1 MAKLKKL
8 ADTTYI
14 PIDDVVVGERLRKDS
29 PTVKNMVEDIA
40 KSIKDIGPLQP
51 LILDEKNN
59 LIDGGCRYAAYKLL
73 GAEEVPIV
81 RRKRVTAGGKLMM
94 EVEAN
99 LRRSDLTWLEKVE
112 AIARYHELKTEQAEE
127 SGEEWSQRAT
137 GSLLKVSNAHVS
149 NCVQMW
155 PFIKKGDP
163 DVMKCSSLQEA
174 QDILLERKKKA
185 AVQHALTVTAMKAP
199 EAALQIAGTEKKR
212 ANTAPVVFQLG
223 KGDNKVTVPT
233 KEESFE
239 VQSPQGLMPPKVV
252 DLSQMLFNADCT
264 EWMLA
269 MPKDSVDVIVTD
281 IPYGVDMANMED
293 MKGIDM
299 MKDTHEVE
307 GNLDLMPKFIKGAYH
322 ILRPNSYLIFFYALQ
337 HHEKLRNWGEDAG
350 FKVQDWPLL
359 WLKPHSCKNNAPQ
372 CNWTKSFEPVMIM
385 KKGSPVLKTPMTKC
399 HMEVDGM
406 PDKKMQSNPFA
417 KPLLFLSEMIF
428 KPLGL
433 AHNSICLDPFA
444 GEGSILN
451 AAILHGLQPI
461 GVELDKSRFPSL
473 VARIQRTYTK
483 AFNTNCQFILPEY
496 EKQEHLSID

>member
-1 MAKLKKL
+1 MSKLKKL
-8 ADTTYI
+8 KDTTYL
-14 PIDDVVVGERLRKDS
+14 PITDVIVGARLRKDS
-29 PTVKNMVEDIA
+29 PQVKAMVEEIA
-40 KSIKDIGPLQP
+40 RSIKDIGPLQP

-59 LIDGGCRYAAYKLL
+59 LIDGGCRYAAYNLL

-81 RRKRVTAGGKLMM
+81 RRTRVSARAKLAM

-99 LRRSDLTWLEKVE
+99 LRRSDLTWQEKVE
-112 AIARYHELKTEQAEE
+112 AIARYHEDKTADAADEG
-127 SGEEWSQRAT
+127 SEWSQRAT

-155 PFIKKGDP
+155 PFLKKGDP
-163 DVMKCSSLQEA
+163 DILKCSSLQEA
-174 QDILLERKKKA
+174 QDVLLERKKKM
-185 AVQHALTVTAMKAP
+185 AVQHALAVTAMAQP
-199 EAALQIAGTEKKR
+199 EVLQLATEKKHT
-212 ANTAPVVFQLG
+212 AAPVVFALG
-223 KGDNKVTVPT
+223 KGDNVTP
-233 KEESFE
+233 
-239 VQSPQGLMPPKVV
+239 VQMKATLSDAPVVGMTPPKLV
-252 DLSQMLFNADCT
+252 DLSKLLFNDDCT
-264 EWMLA
+264 EWMMRA
-269 MPKDSVDVIVTD
+269 PRDSVDVIVTD

-293 MKGIDM
+293 MKGIEM
-299 MKDTHEVE
+299 MKSTHEVD
-307 GNLDLMPKFIKGAYH
+307 GNLDIMPKFIKGAFH

-337 HHEKLRNWGEDAG
+337 HHEKLRNWGEEAG

-385 KKGSPVLKTPMTKC
+385 KKGSPTLKTPMTKC

-417 KPLLFLSEMIF
+417 KPLHFLSEMIF

-433 AHNSICLDPFA
+433 PTGALCLDPFA

-461 GVELDKSRFPSL
+461 GIDIDKDRFPSL
-473 VARIQRTYTK
+473 VARIERTYLK
-483 AFNTNCQFILPEY
+483 AFNANCKFILPEY
-496 EKQEHLSID
+496 EKQEQVSLH